1 MNNTKLME
9 TIKQMLGQ
17 ITKEEL
23 GDLKKEITE
32 SHLRIDKLE
41 TKLRVAYDELARNKE
56 DFTRIASH
64 IQ

>member
-23 GDLKKEITE
+23 QDLKKEITE
-32 SHLRIDKLE
+32 SNSRIDKLE

-56 DFTRIASH
+56 DVTRIASH